1 MSDTSEFSVPEPFA
15 PKPAPRNDQS
25 SDVSST
31 TPSEEKT
38 EVEQQPAPQRP
49 VTVALT
55 ILGAM
60 AVGFALGYAFCR
72 YEETLLRQSKLDRL
86 LDYANDWVREHGPKL
101 TDPIKEGIES
111 TGSTVGRALRDVGSS
126 AARLDQLNPFRQR
139 RRAGLFG

>member
-25 SDVSST
+25 GNLSADTPTEET
-31 TPSEEKT
+31 TAVEE
-38 EVEQQPAPQRP
+38 RP
-49 VTVALT
+49 TPLGPVNVALT
-55 ILGAM
+55 IFAAM

-72 YEETLLRQSKLDRL
+72 YQETLLRQSKLDRF

-111 TGSTVGRALRDVGSS
+111 TSSTVGRALRDVGSS

-139 RRAGLFG
+139 RRAGLFK